1 MNNSF
6 LQCISD
12 ICGTELSSV
21 VSGGKYSVYGNT
33 VAVVEGHKGI
43 AFYSREKVC
52 FFLRQGI
59 LEICGDNLEIRC
71 LEKNCGVICGK
82 ILSVAVQ
89 NGKK

>member
-52 FFLRQGI
+52 FSCVRECWKFAGTI
-59 LEICGDNLEIRC
+59 W
-71 LEKNCGVICGK
+71 KYVVWKK
-82 ILSVAVQ
+82 IA
-89 NGKK
+89 G